1 MELKKK
7 HLDTAAQCEAGG
19 IVFVPMVCEAHGG
32 SWEAGA
38 MTVWRKVAKASAM
51 VSGELPSTQFEHML
65 QSLSVTLHR
74 SNARAILIRTT
85 HLVGAP

>member
-1 MELKKK
+1 
-7 HLDTAAQCEAGG
+7 
-19 IVFVPMVCEAHGG
+19 
-32 SWEAGA
+32 